1 MGANGSFAL
10 GTTNTEEGRQWKTV
24 GSIGDNIKILQMK
37 NPKAS
42 LKLPEESHT
51 PNRVYAIFKKDG
63 SDVKCFAKYGP
74 DGKKIWEIHTDDHK
88 GLKPHFHYWK
98 NNGQEKSAH
107 SLTPDML
114 ELLNK
119 VRNFK

>member
-1 MGANGSFAL
+1 MGANGSFAQ
-10 GTTNTEEGRQWKTV
+10 GAANTEKDRHWKTI

-37 NPKAS
+37 NPKAP

-51 PNRVYAIFKKDG
+51 PNRIYAIFKKNG
-63 SDVKCFAKYGP
+63 SDVKCIAQY
-74 DGKKIWEIHTDDHK
+74 DSNGKKLWEIHTDDHY

-98 NNGQEKSAH
+98 NGGQEEDAH
-107 SLTPDML
+107 PLTQVQQD
-114 ELLNK
+114 LLNT